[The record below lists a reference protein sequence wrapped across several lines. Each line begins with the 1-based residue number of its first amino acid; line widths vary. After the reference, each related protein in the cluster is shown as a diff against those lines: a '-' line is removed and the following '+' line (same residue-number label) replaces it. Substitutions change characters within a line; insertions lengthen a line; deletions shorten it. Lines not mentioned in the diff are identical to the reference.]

1 MPEDNSKYKNYPLRS
16 NGKHNEKE
24 WALRKPRFFG
34 FLRERKFGNRSIVID
49 TAQKADKNTMASFG
63 KPVENLWE
71 TCGKLEVFK
80 WVSWKPVFYS
90 LIFFL

>member
-1 MPEDNSKYKNYPLRS
+1 MGTAETS
-16 NGKHNEKE
+16 
-24 WALRKPRFFG
+24 RFFG

-90 LIFFL
+90 LIFFSLSSTYAWIH